1 MITIIIYFA
10 IDTTKSANHP
20 MDWTGSV
27 VVCGSVYTVPKF
39 PSSSS
44 IAMLVQTTLVL
55 IYTLTDSDGL
65 TPGSQCNGG
74 RACLMMDLICA
85 ENYNPHECISVL

>member
-1 MITIIIYFA
+1 MIYSNIYFTT
-10 IDTTKSANHP
+10 DNTKSFNHR
-20 MDWTGSV
+20 MDWTCSV
-27 VVCGSVYTVPKF
+27 IVCVYTVPKL

-55 IYTLTDSDGL
+55 IYILTDSDGL

-74 RACLMMDLICA
+74 QACDIDDGFIGFDLC
-85 ENYNPHECISVL
+85 